1 MLAGPNVSFYK
12 CDVSSSSDINKAAV
26 EIRKQFGEPT
36 VLINNAGIGFGE
48 TILGASEARIQAVI
62 NVNLLAHFYTVR
74 EFLPSMVKKNKGH
87 VVTVASMASLVTIAS
102 NVDYSCTKAAVLA
115 FHEGL
120 RQELD
125 YRYDAR
131 LVRTR

>member
-1 MLAGPNVSFYK
+1 
-12 CDVSSSSDINKAAV
+12 VSSSSDIQKAAA
-26 EIRKQFGEPT
+26 EIRKKLGEPT

-48 TILGASEARIQAVI
+48 TILGATEAHIQAVI
-62 NVNLLAHFYTVR
+62 NVNLLAHFHTVR
-74 EFLPSMVKKNKGH
+74 EFLPSMVKQNKGH

-125 YRYDAR
+125 HRYNAR

>member
-1 MLAGPNVSFYK
+1 
-12 CDVSSSSDINKAAV
+12 
-26 EIRKQFGEPT
+26 
-36 VLINNAGIGFGE
+36 
-48 TILGASEARIQAVI
+48 
-62 NVNLLAHFYTVR
+62 
-74 EFLPSMVKKNKGH
+74 MVKQNKGH
-87 VVTVASMASLVTIAS
+87 VVTVASMASFMTIAS

-125 YRYDAR
+125 YRYNAR